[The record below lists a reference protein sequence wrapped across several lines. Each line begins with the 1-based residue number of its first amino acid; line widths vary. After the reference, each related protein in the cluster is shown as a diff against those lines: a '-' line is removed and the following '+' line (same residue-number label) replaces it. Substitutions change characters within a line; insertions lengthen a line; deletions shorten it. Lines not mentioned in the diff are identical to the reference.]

1 MKLWK
6 TTWRFL
12 PLSLL
17 VFLLTGCFGE
27 ENLTALDPK
36 GPQAQWIFDSMLLS
50 LYVMAFVT
58 IVVFTIFFII
68 LAKYRRKPGDDVLP
82 KQVEGNTTLEIT
94 WTVIPIILLMILAVP
109 TIIGTFYMADQSPD
123 PVAGED
129 TVKVKVVGHQ
139 FWWQFDY
146 EDEGFTAGQ
155 DVYIPAGEK
164 VLFELHAQDVAHA
177 FWVPALGGKIDTI
190 PGIANYMW
198 LEADEPGIYKG
209 KCAELCG
216 PAHSLMDFKLIA
228 LERSEYND
236 WVAGMQ
242 EEVSEPTETV
252 AQEGRAVFEEN
263 GCIGCHAIG
272 GTGTAA
278 GPTLTNFADRTVV
291 AGYLE
296 HTPENIE
303 KWIRD
308 TESVKQRNNM
318 PSFPDMSD
326 EDMSALI
333 EYLNSLSVKELD
345 FE

>member
-1 MKLWK
+1 MKRWKALW
-6 TTWRFL
+6 RLL

-17 VFLLTGCFGE
+17 SIFLLAGCKGE

-36 GPQAQWIFDSMLLS
+36 GPQAQWIFDSMILT
-50 LYVMAFVT
+50 LYVMAFVI
-58 IVVFTIFFII
+58 IVVFVLYFIVI
-68 LAKYRRKPGDDVLP
+68 SKYRQKPGDNELP
-82 KQVEGNTTLEIT
+82 KQVEGNTTLEIV

-109 TIIGTFYMADQSPD
+109 TIIGSFYLADQSPD
-123 PVAGED
+123 PEVGED
-129 TVKVKVVGHQ
+129 TVRIKVVAHQ

-155 DVYIPAGEK
+155 DVYIPVGEK

-177 FWVPALGGKIDTI
+177 FWVPALGGKLDTI
-190 PGIANYMW
+190 PGITNYMW
-198 LEADEPGIYKG
+198 LEADEPGVYKG

-228 LERSEYND
+228 LERDEYD
-236 WVAGMQ
+236 AWVEKMKA
-242 EEVSEPTETV
+242 EVEPPTDAL
-252 AQEGRAVFEEN
+252 AQKGRAVFEEN

-272 GTGTAA
+272 GMGTAA

-296 HTPENIE
+296 HTDENIE

-326 EDMSALI
+326 EDMEALI
-333 EYLNSLSVKELD
+333 EYLNSLTVLD
-345 FE
+345 K